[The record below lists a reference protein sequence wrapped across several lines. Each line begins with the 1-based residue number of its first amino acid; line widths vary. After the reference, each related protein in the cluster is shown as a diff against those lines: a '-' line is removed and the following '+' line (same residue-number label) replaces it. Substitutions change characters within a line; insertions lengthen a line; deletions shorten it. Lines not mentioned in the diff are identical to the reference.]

1 MLLLCQML
9 LTMVIMMIMMIVIVI
24 MMIKLI
30 MMTMSRIKY
39 KNLVTQLNRIVMNML
54 KI

>member
-1 MLLLCQML
+1 MLLLGLML
-9 LTMVIMMIMMIVIVI
+9 LTMVMMMIMMIVIVI

-30 MMTMSRIKY
+30 MMTMSRIKC
-39 KNLVTQLNRIVMNML
+39 KGLANPLNAIVMNRV